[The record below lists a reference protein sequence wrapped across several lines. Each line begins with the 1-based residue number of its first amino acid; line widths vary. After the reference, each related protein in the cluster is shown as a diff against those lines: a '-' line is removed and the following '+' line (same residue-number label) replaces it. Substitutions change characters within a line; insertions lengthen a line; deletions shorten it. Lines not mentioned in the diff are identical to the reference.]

1 LKHPKHAKRRR
12 ITAAAVAAT
21 LGTAG
26 ALISATAGSS
36 AAAALSSTA
45 LPATAGPAGQVTVP
59 QGIGPAVLKHATP
72 LGDTPGNTPETVSF
86 VLQGRNLGS
95 LKTAVETGNSPDLS
109 VSQFAA
115 EYGQTPAV
123 IAALRSYLAGY
134 GITTTQYADRLDV
147 TANGTAAEFDLA
159 LTVQEKQYSVA
170 ASPGVGGQSGL
181 PAQQV
186 YGTTDSPQMPAS
198 IGTHVLAI
206 LGLTNYSP
214 FTDELVHTPKG
225 VRDSDSVT
233 PSDTYTGNLT
243 PADFATNY
251 DLTPLYTDG
260 MTGQGETI
268 GIVTLAGFAPAT
280 ATYFWHQ
287 VLNITTAPDRIMV
300 RNVDGGPGAPSD
312 FAGSGESDLDVE
324 QSGAIAPDADIIVY
338 QAPNTDF
345 GFADAFFDAAS
356 QNTADTVSSS
366 WGESETLLQT
376 NIAGGYE
383 SPAYMAAFDE
393 AFLEMAA
400 QDQSNFI
407 AAGDAGAYQAS
418 SDLGTTNLSVDN
430 PDDSPFVTAAGGS
443 TLGGTIS
450 STAGGVDVTATIPAQ
465 RAWGW
470 DWLWPDWAAFGAPSE
485 AVFAEQEV
493 AGGGGGFSA
502 LEATPVYQEA
512 VPGLHHYSYV
522 QYLKPTDYTTDFG
535 PSLPTEWNF
544 NASPNV
550 RHGTGTGRAM
560 PDLVADA
567 DPFTG
572 YLLYDPL
579 STPALQSGWGG
590 TSFVAPQLNG
600 STALIDEYVGH
611 RVGLW
616 NPAIYA
622 FAQSGNSPFTP
633 LSTSGTSNDNLY
645 YTGTSGQVFNAGT
658 GLGYPDLGELADDF
672 AS

>member
-12 ITAAAVAAT
+12 ITAATVAVT

-36 AAAALSSTA
+36 SAASLSS
-45 LPATAGPAGQVTVP
+45 TAGPAGQVTVP
-59 QGIGPAVLKHATP
+59 QGIGPAVLQHATP

-95 LKTAVETGNSPDLS
+95 LKTEVETGNSPDLS
-109 VSQFAA
+109 VSQFAG

-159 LTVQEKQYSVA
+159 LTVQQKQYSVPA
-170 ASPGVGGQSGL
+170 VAGVGGQAGL

-186 YGTTDSPQMPAS
+186 HGTTDSPQMPAG

-214 FTDELVHTPKG
+214 FTDQLMHTPKG
-225 VRDSDSVT
+225 VQDSNSAT
-233 PSDTYTGNLT
+233 PSQTYTGNLT

-268 GIVTLAGFAPAT
+268 GIVTLAGFAPST
-280 ATYFWHQ
+280 ATYFWNQ
-287 VLNITTAPDRIMV
+287 VLDITTAPDRIKV

-338 QAPNTDF
+338 QAPNTDY

-376 NIAGGYE
+376 SIAGGSE
-383 SPAYMAAFDE
+383 SPAYVAAFDE

-400 QDQSNFI
+400 QDQSDFI
-407 AAGDAGAYQAS
+407 ASGDGGAYQAA

-430 PDDSPFVTAAGGS
+430 PSDSPFVTAAGGS

-450 STAGGVDVTATIPAQ
+450 ATAGGVDVTATIPAQ

-470 DWLWPDWAAFGAPSE
+470 DWLWPDWAEFGFPSE
-485 AVFAEQEV
+485 SVFAESEV
-493 AGGGGGFSA
+493 AGGGGGFST

-522 QYLKPTDYTTDFG
+522 QYLKPIDYTTDYG

-550 RHGTGTGRAM
+550 RHGTGTGRAV

-579 STPALQSGWGG
+579 STPTLQSGWGG

-600 STALIDEYVGH
+600 STALIDQYVGH

-622 FAQSGNSPFTP
+622 FAQSGDSPFTP

-658 GLGYPDLGELADDF
+658 GLGYPDLGMLADDF